1 MNRMSPDDTYRTISA
16 ASKGSYKEKGSK
28 FLAFAFPVISE
39 EEVKEKLT
47 QLRKEYHDARH
58 HCYAYRL
65 GFGKPVFR
73 INDDGE
79 PSGTAGRPIYG
90 QIVSHDI
97 TQVLIVVIRYFGGI
111 KLGVSG
117 LSNAYK
123 TASKEALYDAKII
136 TKTIDEEYMIQF
148 DYSVMNNV
156 MKVLKEEDAVILFQ
170 EFENLCK
177 LNFLIRKNSVTKI
190 SARLQKI
197 SNVSLTL
204 QKGSG

>member
-1 MNRMSPDDTYRTISA
+1 MNSMLPEDNYRTISG
-16 ASKGSYKEKGSK
+16 ASKGIYKEKGSK
-28 FLAFAFPVISE
+28 FLAFAFPVASE
-39 EEVKEKLT
+39 EEVKEKLF

-65 GFGKPVFR
+65 GFDKQVFR

-117 LSNAYK
+117 LMNAYK
-123 TASKEALYDAKII
+123 IASKEALDEAKII
-136 TKTIDEEYMIQF
+136 TKTIHEEYQIQF
-148 DYSVMNNV
+148 DYPVMNNV
-156 MKVLKEEDAVILFQ
+156 MKVLKEEDAVILSQ
-170 EFENLCK
+170 KFENSYK
-177 LNFLIRKNSVTKI
+177 LNFLIRKNSGIKI

-197 SNVSLTL
+197 SNVSVTL
-204 QKGSG
+204 QNGSV